1 MYKKIAAGA
10 GAVLIAGAIAFNL
23 SPIGRVYLHSGT
35 GIVAKQTCSL
45 TFVTGLESE
54 RAQNLYVRPLL
65 GAAADFIS
73 VNIDEEDREVRTSI
87 LGLWGKR
94 AVYRDGLGCSL
105 VHNRRNFD
113 DTATAPMA
121 QPHDTMA
128 LNIDHR
134 DANFDGAALD
144 AAVDAAFADPEWGP
158 RNTLGIAILHRGELV
173 AERYAEGLSAET
185 RFHGWSMTK
194 SFATTLAGVLEY
206 QGRVDTRATGSVP
219 ALAEDRADITIEHLL
234 RMTGGLA
241 IAETNTGTDPTS
253 EMLFNRGD
261 MAHYA
266 ATRRRL
272 HAPGEHWQY
281 MSGNTVLAN
290 HAMQHVLG
298 DTLEEQIAGV
308 RAALFEPLGMNTA
321 VIEVD
326 ESGTMQGSSYM
337 YATTHDW
344 ARLALLYANDGMV
357 DGERL
362 FAEDWADRV
371 ATPTAASQGD
381 YGMGF
386 WIPNSDSGLPS
397 DAYMMNG
404 FQGQNAMILTQDE
417 LVIVRFGASNGI
429 SSGTYEL
436 TRSVVAARR
445 EAELPVVETGATD
458 VAEEALPDEQN

>member
-10 GAVLIAGAIAFNL
+10 GALLVAGAIAFNL
-23 SPIGRVYLHSGT
+23 SPIGRIYLHSGT

-45 TFVTGLESE
+45 TFVSGLESE
-54 RAQNLYVRPLL
+54 RAQDLYVRPLL

-73 VNIDEEDREVRTSI
+73 VNVDETDQEVRTSI

-94 AVYRDGLGCSL
+94 AVYREGLGCSL
-105 VHNRRNFD
+105 VHDRRNFD
-113 DTATAPMA
+113 ATAAVPMT
-121 QPHDTMA
+121 QPHNTMP
-128 LNIDHR
+128 LNSVHR
-134 DANFDGAALD
+134 DTYFDGTALD
-144 AAVDAAFADPEWGP
+144 AALDAAFADPEWGP
-158 RNTLGIAILHRGELV
+158 RNTLGIAVLHRGELI

-206 QGRVDTRATGSVP
+206 QGRVDTRATGAVP
-219 ALAEDRADITIEHLL
+219 ALAEERADITIEHLL

-253 EMLFNRGD
+253 EMLFNHGD

-266 ATRRRL
+266 ATRQRL

-290 HAMQHVLG
+290 HAVQQALG
-298 DTLEEQIAGV
+298 ETLEEQIAGV
-308 RAALFEPLGMNTA
+308 REILFEPLGMNTA

-344 ARLALLYANDGMV
+344 ARLGLLYANNGMV
-357 DGERL
+357 GDQRL
-362 FAEDWADRV
+362 FAEDWAQRV
-371 ATPTAASQGD
+371 ATPTAASRGD

-386 WIPNSDSGLPS
+386 WIPNANANLPS

-404 FQGQNAMILTQDE
+404 FQGQNGMILTQDE

-429 SSGTYEL
+429 SSGTFDL
-436 TRSVVAARR
+436 TRAVVDARR
-445 EAELPVVETGATD
+445 EPPMSASEQAEAPAIDVPSVEPQD
-458 VAEEALPDEQN
+458 

>member
-10 GAVLIAGAIAFNL
+10 GALLVAGAIAFNL
-23 SPIGRVYLHSGT
+23 SPIGRIYLHSGT

-54 RAQNLYVRPLL
+54 RAQDLYVRPLL

-73 VNIDEEDREVRTSI
+73 VDIDEEDREVRTSI
-87 LGLWGKR
+87 FGLWGKH

-105 VHNRRNFD
+105 VHDSRNFD
-113 DTATAPMA
+113 DTVSVPMTR
-121 QPHDTMA
+121 PHDTLR
-128 LNIDHR
+128 LNSEHR
-134 DANFDGAALD
+134 DAHFDRAALD
-144 AAVDAAFADPEWGP
+144 TALDTAFADPDWGP
-158 RNTLGIAILHRGELV
+158 RNTLGIAILHRGELI
-173 AERYAEGLSAET
+173 AERYADGLSSES

-194 SFATTLAGVLEY
+194 SFTTTLAGALEY
-206 QGRVDTRATGSVP
+206 QGRIDTRATGAVP
-219 ALAEDRADITIEHLL
+219 ALADDRADITIEHLL

-241 IAETNTGTDPTS
+241 IEETNTGTDPTS
-253 EMLFNRGD
+253 EMLFSQSD

-290 HAMQHVLG
+290 HAIQQVLG
-298 DTLEEQIAGV
+298 STLEQQIAGV
-308 RAALFEPLGMNTA
+308 RELLFEPLGMNTA

-326 ESGTMQGSSYM
+326 EAGTMQGSSYM
-337 YATTHDW
+337 YATAHDW
-344 ARLALLYANDGMV
+344 ARLALLYANEGMV
-357 DGERL
+357 DGQRV
-362 FAEDWADRV
+362 FAQDWAERV
-371 ATPTAASQGD
+371 ATPTAASAGD

-386 WIPNSDSGLPS
+386 WIPNADAGLPA

-429 SSGTYEL
+429 SSGTFDL
-436 TRSVVAARR
+436 TRAVVAAKH
-445 EAELPVVETGATD
+445 AATG
-458 VAEEALPDEQN
+458 EN